1 MPVNLASGPAI
12 FGSRLRDRERRTK
25 LIERVKVFGAVFRT
39 RAENASLDHQEDHGA
54 NVVRGM
60 DAPPLQRRQRLLA
73 IPQARQH
80 PKCLADIP
88 AGDVH
93 VGAWADLL
101 NVSPRS
107 KNELSG
113 SWRRRMVEAMSIV
126 TKPRSEK
133 EVDRIVAVI
142 RSGTKDLLK
151 SKKKAR
157 EFLIKRGYITKSGK
171 LTKRYGG

>member
-1 MPVNLASGPAI
+1 
-12 FGSRLRDRERRTK
+12 
-25 LIERVKVFGAVFRT
+25 
-39 RAENASLDHQEDHGA
+39 
-54 NVVRGM
+54 
-60 DAPPLQRRQRLLA
+60 
-73 IPQARQH
+73 
-80 PKCLADIP
+80 
-88 AGDVH
+88 
-93 VGAWADLL
+93 
-101 NVSPRS
+101 
-107 KNELSG
+107 
-113 SWRRRMVEAMSIV
+113 MVEAMSIV